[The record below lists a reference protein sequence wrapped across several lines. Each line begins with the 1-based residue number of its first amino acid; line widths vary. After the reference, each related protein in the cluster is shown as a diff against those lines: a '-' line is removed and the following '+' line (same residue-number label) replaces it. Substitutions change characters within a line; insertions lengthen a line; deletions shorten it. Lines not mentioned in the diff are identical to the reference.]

1 MISSLLINFLLFWGV
16 GVLLEKKHI
25 PSKYWAPLLKTA
37 AFIALAWFVLT
48 ALSYL
53 VTPLFFDH
61 AESNIAAVAAV
72 WLRGG
77 SIYTAVDAPERY
89 SLLYGPWPYIVAAGF
104 ESLGSA
110 TIFLGKLPGV
120 LNALLV
126 LLGIYVAARSRQAT
140 KRDSW
145 LIVGVTALALLGYY
159 NYSYWNR
166 PDSYLTVYV
175 LWSVVAIEVLRKSSS
190 QLPVYAII
198 GILMGLAMNCK
209 VHGIFYFLPIA
220 LYYLESAKLK
230 LNVLGL
236 MVAAVLC
243 LLAALG
249 PFGLHDVSL
258 LSYAEWLRMAAKHG
272 LLFKEIIRNI
282 SFILSFLVLLYA
294 LGFTRNLWK
303 TYIALCI
310 SSVIIA
316 VFAAKPG
323 AGTHHFMPLIPVILW
338 WAAVTYWET
347 DQVSKKRS
355 SIIIAA
361 FLIMLAIVAINHQKR
376 IVALLSQ
383 TPQRIHEFEDMKSIA
398 DRNPG
403 ALELGYTDMKQYESS
418 FYKPW
423 LIHQGRGLL
432 VDGAALMDMAAS
444 GVAIPQSTIEI
455 IKSCAIPTMI
465 FPKGKEPWSIPNLY
479 DEKKFL
485 ISEEMR
491 SAFSANYS
499 LKEETEFFQIWKCN
513 PVK

>member
-16 GVLLEKKHI
+16 GALLEKYRVS
-25 PSKYWAPLLKTA
+25 SKYWAPFLKTV

-77 SIYTAVDAPERY
+77 SIYTALDAPQRY
-89 SLLYGPWPYIVAAGF
+89 SLLYGPWPYIVAACF

-126 LLGIYVAARSRQAT
+126 LIGIYIAARFREAH
-140 KRDSW
+140 KRDSL
-145 LIVGVTALALLGYY
+145 LIVGVTALALLGFY

-175 LWSVVAIEVLRKSSS
+175 LWSVVVIEIFKKSSSS
-190 QLPVYAII
+190 QLIVYGII
-198 GILMGLAMNCK
+198 GVLMGLAMNCK
-209 VHGIFYFLPIA
+209 VHGVFYFLPIA
-220 LYYLESAKLK
+220 FYYLESSKSK
-230 LNVLGL
+230 LNILGL
-236 MVAAVLC
+236 IIAAGLC
-243 LLAALG
+243 LVAALG
-249 PFGLHDVSL
+249 PFGLHNVSL

-272 LLFKEIIRNI
+272 LLLKEIVRNI

-294 LGFTRNLWK
+294 LGFTRNYWK
-303 TYIALCI
+303 TYIALCV
-310 SSVIIA
+310 SGLIIA

-323 AGTHHFMPLIPVILW
+323 AGTHHFMPLVPVILF
-338 WAAVTYWET
+338 WAAATYGET
-347 DQVSKKRS
+347 DQLSKKRS
-355 SIIIAA
+355 SIIVSS

-383 TPQRIHEFEDMKSIA
+383 TPQRIREFDDMKSIA
-398 DRNPG
+398 EKNPG
-403 ALELGYTDMKQYESS
+403 PLELGYTDMKQYESS

-423 LIHQGRGLL
+423 LIYHGRGLL

-444 GVAIPQSTIEI
+444 DIAIPSSTVAIVKACS
-455 IKSCAIPTMI
+455 IPTMI

-485 ISEEMR
+485 ISDEMR
-491 SAFSANYS
+491 AAFAANYS
-499 LKEETEFFQIWKCN
+499 LKEETEFFQVWKC
-513 PVK
+513 K